1 MMHVAMEALK
11 NKEEAA
17 EALKQYAHKTAL
29 MGATVAARNK
39 AALEAEQKLKDKY
52 QPVILTLS
60 NELTEIEKRLEEW
73 ATSNRR
79 TIFGEEQSLEF
90 SYGFLKFRLGQRKLV
105 MLARWTE
112 EKVLKALLAFPVTSQ
127 WQEYIRREPEIDKRK
142 LLEATKDGGKLPEAK
157 LREIGL
163 RVTRDEKFSIE
174 TKPEMVAKDCD
185 LMP

>member
-1 MMHVAMEALK
+1 MEALK
-11 NKEEAA
+11 TKEEAA

-60 NELTEIEKRLEEW
+60 NELTEIERKLEAW
-73 ATSNRR
+73 AKANRDV
-79 TIFGEEQSLEF
+79 FGKEQSLEF

-127 WQEYIRREPEIDKRK
+127 WQEYIRREPEINKRK
-142 LLEATKDGGKLPEAK
+142 LLEETKEGGKLPEAK

-163 RVTRDEKFSIE
+163 RVDREEKFTIE
-174 TKPEMVAKDCD
+174 TKPEMVANDCD